1 MKYPKTYQYA
11 ERKKLL
17 ETFKEKVICVVKHRE
32 KENMS
37 FQEIAGV
44 CNISERQTAFKIYE
58 SNKQDQ
64 EIKKLSRSL

>member
-17 ETFKEKVICVVKHRE
+17 EAFKEKVVCIVKCRE

-37 FQEIAGV
+37 FQAIADA

-58 SNKQDQ
+58 ANKQDK
-64 EIKKLSRSL
+64 EIKDLSRNL